1 MEDNMAK
8 YTYNFKFNNNSLEK
22 ILEEIITNILKNNA
36 I

>member
-1 MEDNMAK
+1 MAK
-8 YTYNFKFNNNSLEK
+8 YTYKFKFNSNSLEK